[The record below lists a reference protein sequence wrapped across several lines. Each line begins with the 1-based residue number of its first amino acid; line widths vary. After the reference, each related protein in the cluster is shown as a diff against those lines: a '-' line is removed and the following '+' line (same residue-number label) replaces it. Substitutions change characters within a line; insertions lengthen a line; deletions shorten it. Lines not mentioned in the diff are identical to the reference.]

1 MVIEMLRYIAM
12 LKKLLIGFGIAAAVV
27 FLGLFIAARMLAGRI
42 EPLLRSQTIAYLEK
56 QFDSDVE
63 MGSLDVSMA
72 MKSPLLVMLRAGKGV
87 QAHVIGHD
95 VKLWHKHRRDRAPLI
110 ALKSFVFQVE
120 LNSLLTKPYRA
131 EMLRVEGLVVTVPPR
146 QKAPASKAVKNL
158 RAEKDLT
165 VKDLGPKPQAV
176 DADGNKI
183 WVILDTVICD
193 GTKLSVMPRDP
204 HKDPLEFDIRKLRLT
219 SAGPGLAMSY
229 TAELT
234 NPKPPGLILSNGHF
248 GPWVAGEPSD
258 TPLDGIY
265 DFQNADLSV
274 FKGIAGHLN
283 STGKFAG
290 LIDHIIADGET
301 RMKDFRLTMAG
312 NPMDLRTTYHAIID
326 GGNGNTLLDPVEA
339 TLGRT
344 RFVARGGIV
353 RGKGEDGKTVDLDV
367 QFREGHIEDLMRLA
381 MKGPAMMKG
390 PIALKVKLVLP
401 PGKGEPYDKLRLSGT
416 FVLENGDFTSA
427 TVQEKIDSM
436 SSKAQGRPKDKSV
449 NEVRANLAGEFAMA
463 NGVIQFPS
471 LGLNIPG
478 ADLDLAGKYTFA
490 EEAVDFR
497 GKLRLDAKISQTQ
510 TGWKRWV
517 LKPADRFFAKE
528 GAGTLLRIK
537 IDGTRND
544 PHFSRDKGDASEKS
558 TLSRVKR

>member
-1 MVIEMLRYIAM
+1 MIEVLIYIAM

-42 EPLLRSQTIAYLEK
+42 EPLLRTQTIAYLEK

-63 MGSLDVSMA
+63 IGALDVSMA
-72 MKSPLLVMLRAGKGV
+72 LKSPIMVLLRAGKGV
-87 QAHVIGHD
+87 QAQVIGHD
-95 VKLWHKHRRDRAPLI
+95 VKLWHQHRRDRAPLI

-146 QKAPASKAVKNL
+146 QKASASKAVKNL
-158 RAEKDLT
+158 RAAKDLT
-165 VKDLGPKPQAV
+165 VKDLGPKPKAL

-193 GTKLSVMPRDP
+193 GTKLSIMPRDP
-204 HKDPLEFDIRKLRLT
+204 NKDPLEFDIRKLRLT

-234 NPKPPGLILSNGHF
+234 NPKPPGLIFSNGHF

-283 STGKFAG
+283 STGKFSG

-312 NPMDLRTTYHAIID
+312 NPMDLRTTYHAVID

-353 RGKGEDGKTVDLDV
+353 RGKGEAGKTVDLDV
-367 QFREGHIEDLMRLA
+367 KFKEGHIEDLMRLA

-390 PIALKVKLVLP
+390 TIALKVKLVLP
-401 PGKGEPYDKLRLSGT
+401 PGKGEPYDKLQLSGS
-416 FVLENGDFTSA
+416 FVLDNGDFTSS
-427 TVQEKIDSM
+427 TLQDKIDSM

-449 NEVRANLAGEFAMA
+449 NEVRANLAGEFKMT
-463 NGVIQFPS
+463 NGVIEFPS

-478 ADLDLAGKYTFA
+478 AELDLAGKYTFA
-490 EEAVDFR
+490 GEAVDFR

-537 IDGTRND
+537 ISGTRD
-544 PHFSRDKGDASEKS
+544 QPHFSRDKDDGDEKS
-558 TLSRVKR
+558 TVSHLKR